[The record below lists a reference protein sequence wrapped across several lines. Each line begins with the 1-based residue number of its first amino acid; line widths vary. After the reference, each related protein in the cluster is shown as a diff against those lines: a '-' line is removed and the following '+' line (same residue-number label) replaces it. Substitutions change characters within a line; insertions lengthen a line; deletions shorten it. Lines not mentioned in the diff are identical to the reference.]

1 MRSRTPI
8 LLAAAGIMASVV
20 VSGCTVAGKIG
31 LGPCVRADRATVA
44 TVKKAARTHF
54 TVGDSKIDHATFVR
68 ASMAEIPSSDRRF
81 GITHVL
87 AVYETSWFENPVST
101 DLSGVYRTEFFGY
114 DAPNRRIYPLTDLAA
129 AGYEFETPDDPEWSR
144 WAAGI
149 HKSDAAIMA
158 SACANP

>member
-1 MRSRTPI
+1 MRSRTSI
-8 LLAAAGIMASVV
+8 LLAAAGTMASLV
-20 VSGCTVAGKIG
+20 VSGCTMAGKIG
-31 LGPCVRADRATVA
+31 LGPCVRADQATVA

-54 TVGDSKIDHATFVR
+54 TVGDSKIDHTTFVR
-68 ASMAEIPSSDRRF
+68 ASMAEIPANDRRF

-101 DLSGVYRTEFFGY
+101 DLSGVYITEFFAF
-114 DAPNRRIYPLTDLAA
+114 DANHRRIHPLTEDAS
-129 AGYEFETPDDPEWSR
+129 AGYEFEAPDDPEWSR

-149 HKSDAAIMA
+149 HKSDAATVA